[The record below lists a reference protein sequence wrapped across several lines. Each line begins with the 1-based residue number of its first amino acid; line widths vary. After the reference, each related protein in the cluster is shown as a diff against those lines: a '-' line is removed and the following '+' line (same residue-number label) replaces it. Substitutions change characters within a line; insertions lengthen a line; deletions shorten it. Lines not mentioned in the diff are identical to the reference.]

1 MLYQRAPYSISQGAA
16 LQYHVSYDAS
26 PFFPLRVLASP
37 FLFLPWLLMAC
48 CRIGCTMRILLQ
60 RTGTIHTITN
70 PTANPNEMV
79 LTL

>member
-37 FLFLPWLLMAC
+37 FSFPPLAVD
-48 CRIGCTMRILLQ
+48 GLLQ
-60 RTGTIHTITN
+60 NRVYDES
-70 PTANPNEMV
+70 TAATDRHDPHDHEPNGEP
-79 LTL
+79 